1 LCADNFALESFLLAA
16 ASRRATLTIAMP
28 TAFPEW
34 QHLALYAVGAA
45 LIVMLLQRIPV
56 VGRIVRFAISLGL
69 FAFLIFILLQ
79 QAPYQPELSRLT
91 AKLGLDDQRVSGRE
105 LRVKLAP
112 DGHFWVIA
120 TINGV
125 KARML
130 IDSGAT
136 VTAIS
141 QQTAHDAAVETGAG
155 IAPVMLRTANGVAP
169 ARTGSVDELKVGNI
183 VARNLRIVTA
193 PGLGGLDV
201 LGMNFLSRLESWRVE
216 GQTLIL
222 VPHHPQ
228 AAS

>member
-1 LCADNFALESFLLAA
+1 
-16 ASRRATLTIAMP
+16 MP

-56 VGRIVRFAISLGL
+56 VGRIIRFAISLGL

-91 AKLGLDDQRVSGRE
+91 AKLGLDDQQVSGRE
-105 LRVKLAP
+105 LRVKMAP

-125 KARML
+125 TARML

-141 QQTAHDAAVETGAG
+141 QQTAHEASVETGSG

-169 ARTGSVDELKVGNI
+169 AKTGSIEELRVGNI

-201 LGMNFLSRLESWRVE
+201 LGMNFLSRLDSWRVE

-222 VPHHPQ
+222 VPHRPQ
-228 AAS
+228 ASAD

>member
-1 LCADNFALESFLLAA
+1 
-16 ASRRATLTIAMP
+16 MP

-56 VGRIVRFAISLGL
+56 VGRIIRFAISLGL

-91 AKLGLDDQRVSGRE
+91 TKLGLDNQQVSGRE
-105 LRVKLAP
+105 LRVKMAP

-120 TINGV
+120 NINGV

-136 VTAIS
+136 VTALS
-141 QQTAHDAAVETGAG
+141 QQTAREASVETGAG

-169 ARTGSVDELKVGNI
+169 ARTGSIEELKVGNI

-201 LGMNFLSRLESWRVE
+201 LGMNFLSRLDSWRVE

-228 AAS
+228 ASAAGN

>member
-1 LCADNFALESFLLAA
+1 
-16 ASRRATLTIAMP
+16 MP

-56 VGRIVRFAISLGL
+56 VGKIVRFAISLGL

-91 AKLGLDDQRVSGRE
+91 AKLGFDDQQVSGRE
-105 LRVKLAP
+105 LRVKMAP

>member
-1 LCADNFALESFLLAA
+1 
-16 ASRRATLTIAMP
+16 MP

-56 VGRIVRFAISLGL
+56 VGRIIRFAISLGL

-91 AKLGLDDQRVSGRE
+91 TRLGLDNQQVSGRE
-105 LRVKLAP
+105 LQVKMAP

-120 TINGV
+120 NINGV

-130 IDSGAT
+130 VDSGAT
-136 VTAIS
+136 VTALS
-141 QQTAHDAAVETGAG
+141 QQTAQEASVETGTG

-169 ARTGSVDELKVGNI
+169 AKTGSIEELKVGNI
-183 VARNLRIVTA
+183 VARNLKIVTA
-193 PGLGGLDV
+193 PGLGELDV
-201 LGMNFLSRLESWRVE
+201 LGMNFLTRLQSWRVE
-216 GQTLIL
+216 GNTLVL
-222 VPHHPQ
+222 VPHHAQ
-228 AAS
+228 ASA

>member
-1 LCADNFALESFLLAA
+1 
-16 ASRRATLTIAMP
+16 MP

-91 AKLGLDDQRVSGRE
+91 AKLGIDDQQVSGRE
-105 LRVKLAP
+105 LRVKMAP

-222 VPHHPQ
+222 VPRHPQ

>member
-1 LCADNFALESFLLAA
+1 
-16 ASRRATLTIAMP
+16 MP

-56 VGRIVRFAISLGL
+56 IGRIIRFAISLGL

-91 AKLGLDDQRVSGRE
+91 AKLGLDDQQVSGRE
-105 LRVKLAP
+105 LRVKMAP

-125 KARML
+125 SARML

-141 QQTAHDAAVETGAG
+141 QQTAHEASVETGSG

-169 ARTGSVDELKVGNI
+169 AKTGSIEELRVGNI

-201 LGMNFLSRLESWRVE
+201 LGMNFLSRLDSWRVE

-228 AAS
+228 ASAD

>member
-1 LCADNFALESFLLAA
+1 
-16 ASRRATLTIAMP
+16 MP

-56 VGRIVRFAISLGL
+56 VGRIIRFAISLGL

-91 AKLGLDDQRVSGRE
+91 TKLGLDDQQVSGRE
-105 LRVKLAP
+105 LRVKMAP

-125 KARML
+125 TARML

-141 QQTAHDAAVETGAG
+141 QQTAHEASVETGSG
-155 IAPVMLRTANGVAP
+155 IAPVMLRTANGVA
-169 ARTGSVDELKVGNI
+169 AAKTGSIEELRVGNI

-201 LGMNFLSRLESWRVE
+201 LGMNFLSRLDSWRVE
-216 GQTLIL
+216 GETLIL
-222 VPHHPQ
+222 VPHRPQ
-228 AAS
+228 PTRGTS

>member
-1 LCADNFALESFLLAA
+1 
-16 ASRRATLTIAMP
+16 M
-28 TAFPEW
+28 
-34 QHLALYAVGAA
+34 
-45 LIVMLLQRIPV
+45 
-56 VGRIVRFAISLGL
+56 
-69 FAFLIFILLQ
+69 
-79 QAPYQPELSRLT
+79 
-91 AKLGLDDQRVSGRE
+91 
-105 LRVKLAP
+105 AP